1 MPTFKEGNT
10 EYKITTHALKEL
22 RKRIKEDAKYL
33 VRHQVVSQAAIDEI
47 LDIYSDD
54 RHLAAFWNDR
64 KLASLSEHERI
75 KKISG
80 QITFP
85 LGNSREQAKAKVKGS
100 EGTDTPM
107 TFVQVLRGD
116 YDALIKADADEL
128 RAAGYDS
135 YYIRMFIGE
144 KYFGG
149 NSSGEE
155 DK

>member
-10 EYKITTHALKEL
+10 EYTITTHALKEL
-22 RKRIKEDAKYL
+22 RKRIKNDAKYL
-33 VRHQVVSQAAIDEI
+33 VRHQVMSQADIDEI
-47 LDIYSDD
+47 LDAYSDD
-54 RHLAAFWNDR
+54 SHLAAFWNDR

-80 QITFP
+80 QIVFP
-85 LGNSREQAKAKVKGS
+85 LGNSRAQAEAKVKGS
-100 EGTDTPM
+100 KNTETLM
-107 TFVQVLRGD
+107 TFAQVLRGE

>member
-10 EYKITTHALKEL
+10 EYTITTHALKEL
-22 RKRIKEDAKYL
+22 RKRIKNDAKYM
-33 VRHQVVSQAAIDEI
+33 VRHQVMSQAEIDEI
-47 LDIYSDD
+47 LDVYSDD
-54 RHLAAFWNDR
+54 SHLAAFWNDH

-80 QITFP
+80 QIVFP
-85 LGNSREQAKAKVKGS
+85 LGNSRAQAEAKVKGS
-100 EGTDTPM
+100 KSTDTPM
-107 TFVQVLRGD
+107 TFAQVLRGE

>member
-22 RKRIKEDAKYL
+22 RKRIKNDAKYL
-33 VRHQVVSQAAIDEI
+33 VQHQVMSQADIDEI
-47 LDIYSDD
+47 LDAYSDD
-54 RHLAAFWNDR
+54 SHLAAFWNDR
-64 KLASLSEHERI
+64 KLASLTEHERI

-80 QITFP
+80 QIVFP
-85 LGNSREQAKAKVKGS
+85 LGNSRAQAEAKVEGS
-100 EGTDTPM
+100 KNTGTPM
-107 TFVQVLRGD
+107 TFAQVLRGE

-149 NSSGEE
+149 NSSGEDE
-155 DK
+155 

>member
-22 RKRIKEDAKYL
+22 RKRIKDDAKYL
-33 VRHQVVSQAAIDEI
+33 VRHQVVSQANIDEI
-47 LDIYSDD
+47 LDTYSDD
-54 RHLAAFWNDR
+54 SHLAAFWNDR
-64 KLASLSEHERI
+64 KLASLTEHERI

-80 QITFP
+80 QIVFP
-85 LGNSREQAKAKVKGS
+85 LGNSRAQAEAKVEGS
-100 EGTDTPM
+100 KNIGTPM
-107 TFVQVLRGD
+107 AFAQVLRGE

-149 NSSGEE
+149 NSSGENE
-155 DK
+155 